1 MPGWTV
7 AEADGE
13 GVGEE
18 GGARA
23 CAGSGR
29 EGRRRALPLAALPG
43 RHLEDALSAKVP
55 GGQPDQRAREGHD
68 NEDGRGGPHPH
79 HQARRPPPPRPPARP
94 GPQRPREPPQPRAGR
109 PHRPPPA
116 QPPLH
121 PRALAGPRGP
131 L

>member
-68 NEDGRGGPHPH
+68 NEDGERC
-79 HQARRPPPPRPPARP
+79 QTPRQKASK
-94 GPQRPREPPQPRAGR
+94 
-109 PHRPPPA
+109 
-116 QPPLH
+116 L
-121 PRALAGPRGP
+121 
-131 L
+131 